1 MSGIEAKQLEVI
13 VGGLGAGILWIFAP
27 AATEDLPLPFVRL
40 VLRLTPPFFWR
51 VIMTLTVD
59 QVRRIAKLSR
69 VRLEEKE
76 AQEFAAELSGILQ
89 WVEMLAEVNT
99 DNVPQMNSV
108 VGSSLPLR
116 EDVVNDGQQ
125 PEAVLGNAPG
135 GAKYGYYVVPK
146 VVE

>member
-1 MSGIEAKQLEVI
+1 
-13 VGGLGAGILWIFAP
+13 
-27 AATEDLPLPFVRL
+27 
-40 VLRLTPPFFWR
+40 
-51 VIMTLTVD
+51 MTLTVD